1 MQAGNILCQ
10 IRASYQKFT
19 KSERKV
25 ADFIFDHA
33 PEVLLMSIN
42 DLADAC
48 EVGETTVFRFCK
60 TMKLQ
65 GYQEFKIQ
73 LSLSTQDKNKYNIIE
88 GISGN
93 VEPED
98 SLEIVS
104 QKLLNSNIS
113 VLRETSELI
122 NFEAMDTLLDKMIT
136 AERIF
141 FFGVGASQI
150 MAMMTTNKFLRVSN
164 KVYCYTDSHMQTMEA
179 SMLSPRDVAII
190 ISYSGSTKDSMLI
203 AKLAKKS
210 GAYVAGVTRFANS
223 PLASQ
228 SDVVLLCGANEG
240 PLQGGSTTAVMS
252 QLFLM
257 EVLYTEYYRK
267 TYDISYQNNQK
278 TSQSITDKMY

>member
-1 MQAGNILCQ
+1 M
-10 IRASYQKFT
+10 
-19 KSERKV
+19 
-25 ADFIFDHA
+25 
-33 PEVLLMSIN
+33 
-42 DLADAC
+42 
-48 EVGETTVFRFCK
+48 
-60 TMKLQ
+60 
-65 GYQEFKIQ
+65 
-73 LSLSTQDKNKYNIIE
+73 
-88 GISGN
+88 
-93 VEPED
+93 
-98 SLEIVS
+98 
-104 QKLLNSNIS
+104 LNSNIS

-122 NFEAMDTLLDKMIT
+122 NFEAMDTLLDRMIT

-179 SMLSPRDVAII
+179 SMLSSRDVAII

-210 GAYVAGVTRFANS
+210 GAYVAGVTRFAKS
-223 PLASQ
+223 SLASQ